1 MSRHSKEFKLTR
13 EVNPS
18 LSTIQSSFSAN
29 LFISIGRINTQVHF
43 IVVISLN
50 FIEIK
55 TYGLWFLIVFYR
67 FVKNW

>member
-1 MSRHSKEFKLTR
+1 MSHHLKEFKLTR

-29 LFISIGRINTQVHF
+29 LFISIGRTNTKVFF

-55 TYGLWFLIVFYR
+55 IYGLWFLIVF
-67 FVKNW
+67 FTGL

>member
-1 MSRHSKEFKLTR
+1 MIYTNHLKEFKLTR

-29 LFISIGRINTQVHF
+29 LFISTGRTNTQIFF

-55 TYGLWFLIVFYR
+55 IYGL
-67 FVKNW
+67 